1 VSFDLIEWKLCFVS
15 VNVIMGQRTTIGSIK
30 YGFLAHLSIKSFYA
44 RLNVMEID
52 IYHQT
57 HTRTNGDLAHNA
69 CPPRF
74 TSWMLVYAPHASHK
88 LKEFIWTQ
96 LGLKQI
102 YDKHKEIWWAQMWV
116 NGWPRMIF
124 TIPRYCLLGLE
135 AQEGH
140 FTFAQKFNTFDLI
153 MGLCSS

>member
-1 VSFDLIEWKLCFVS
+1 

-30 YGFLAHLSIKSFYA
+30 YGFLAHFSIKSFYA

-57 HTRTNGDLAHNA
+57 HIRTNGDLAHNA

-74 TSWMLVYAPHASHK
+74 TSWMSVYAPRAFHK

-102 YDKHKEIWWAQMWV
+102 CDKHKEIWWAQM
-116 NGWPRMIF
+116 
-124 TIPRYCLLGLE
+124 
-135 AQEGH
+135 
-140 FTFAQKFNTFDLI
+140 
-153 MGLCSS
+153 